1 MSLTAAIAGLRQQ
14 PIAEVL
20 ALLEHARSSGRTIF
34 TFGNGGSAATAM
46 HMACDLSKNTRSP
59 GTPVLRVLCLNDNVA
74 TLSAFGNDEGYESVF
89 AEPLRALARPTDIAI
104 AVSASGNS
112 PNIIR
117 AVEVARDLEM
127 TIIGLTGAAGGR
139 LAGLVDICL
148 RANAI
153 SLEQIEDIHLVLNH
167 LLTVLLRG
175 YGEPIQPLSP

>member
-1 MSLTAAIAGLRQQ
+1 VSLTAAIAGLRQQ

-20 ALLEHARSSGRTIF
+20 ALLEQARSSGRTVFI
-34 TFGNGGSAATAM
+34 FGNGGSAATAM
-46 HMACDLSKNTRSP
+46 HMACDLGKNTRSP
-59 GTPVLRVLCLNDNVA
+59 GTPLLRVVCLNDNVA

-89 AEPLRALARPTDIAI
+89 AEPLRALARPADIAI

-117 AVEVARDLEM
+117 AVEAARDLEM
-127 TIIGLTGAAGGR
+127 TIIGLTGVAGGR

-148 RANAI
+148 RADAV
-153 SLEQIEDIHLVLNH
+153 SLEQIEDIHIVVNH

-175 YGEPIQPLSP
+175 YGEPFLPASP